1 MITVRQIERDWNA
14 RNYEKLFRE
23 LTAARPEA
31 KFCFDFEGGRAAPA
45 AAMGIIRLAELNQ
58 SFVPLYA
65 KLVRAVLAC
74 QDARDGGWGDVVVTA
89 LCLRALLSDKG
100 HGVAVDRGMAYLAD
114 LQKPEGIWPA
124 VPVRRL
130 PEDPYTSAF
139 LLSQLG
145 DQPRFREAV
154 RFDDAVGWFER
165 HTAHCDEETRAIWER
180 ASLRCASRRI
190 ATSNQPLIWTE

>member
-1 MITVRQIERDWNA
+1 MTTVRQIERDWNA

-31 KFCFDFEGGRAAPA
+31 KFCFEFEGGRATPA
-45 AAMGIIRLAELNQ
+45 AAMGIIRLAELSQ

-65 KLVRAVLAC
+65 KLVRAVLAA

-89 LCLRALLSDKG
+89 LCCRALLADRG
-100 HGVAVDRGMAYLAD
+100 HGVALDRGLAYLAD

-130 PEDPYTSAF
+130 PEDPYVSAF
-139 LLSQLG
+139 VLSQLA
-145 DQPRFREAV
+145 DQPRFRDAI
-154 RFDDAVGWFER
+154 RFDSALEWFER
-165 HTAHCDEETRAIWER
+165 HTCRLDDETKALWER
-180 ASLRCASRRI
+180 ASLKCGSRRYI
-190 ATSNQPLIWTE
+190 RGMSQATIWA